1 MKQKQYC
8 PELTVMSGIAILF
21 VLGIHGSG
29 SALNYGNTD
38 SFLRIF
44 SNFVAPAVPI
54 FLFVSGYKYAMND
67 SETPYFS
74 FLRKRLPRV
83 LMSFALIN
91 TVFWMLDSMMY
102 MESFDVVLLAKTY
115 LHSWV
120 GYSVAYQLWYIPMY
134 CFVLILCPLVCKII
148 PGEVVRF
155 CVYLVVGTLLRFL
168 EIDYPILATYPIRFL
183 SYPVFFEMGIVAYK
197 KNWCDRL
204 SSASGIAA
212 VGAYSL
218 VVILISWEMPE
229 FSTNELTK
237 YLLYYVVG
245 TVVFYFSGI
254 LLKKSRCLQWMGTI
268 SYPLF
273 LLHEPLIGRY
283 ISTCLGR
290 IAGLPSVCYIAV
302 WIGLDLFATIL
313 LIHVIRKVKLDRLL
327 WNYKI

>member
-1 MKQKQYC
+1 MNQKKYC

-44 SNFVAPAVPI
+44 SNFVAPAVPM
-54 FLFVSGYKYAMND
+54 FLFVSGYKFAMND
-67 SETPYFS
+67 SEIPYFS
-74 FLRKRLPRV
+74 FIRKRLPRV

-134 CFVLILCPLVCKII
+134 SFVLILCPLVCKMI
-148 PGEVVRF
+148 PSAMVRF
-155 CVYLVVGTLLRFL
+155 CIYLAVGTLLRFL
-168 EIDYPILATYPIRFL
+168 EMDYPILATYPIRFL
-183 SYPVFFEMGIVAYK
+183 SYPVFFEMGIVVYK

-204 SSASGIAA
+204 NAASGIAA
-212 VGAYSL
+212 VGVYSL
-218 VVILISWEMPE
+218 AVTLISWKMPE

-237 YLLYYVVG
+237 YLLYYVAG
-245 TVVFYFSGI
+245 TVVFYFVGI
-254 LLKKSRCLQWMGTI
+254 LLKKVDVYNGWVRYPIRCSCSMSR
-268 SYPLF
+268 
-273 LLHEPLIGRY
+273 
-283 ISTCLGR
+283 
-290 IAGLPSVCYIAV
+290 
-302 WIGLDLFATIL
+302 
-313 LIHVIRKVKLDRLL
+313 
-327 WNYKI
+327 